1 MKQRFPFVV
10 GLICVPVAFAMAA
23 PPRFNGIGEPLDDV
37 QTGAISAAPAPRAK
51 GKAGKKV
58 APATSKATSASASA
72 GKSTMASENTAASMG
87 SRSASV
93 PPKKS
98 KKSWWWRL
106 FHKDKDKHAKEMT
119 QKPDGELVN
128 TDTRYQDVNDLSQT
142 ADIHRIK
149 PGYNGRWRVRASKV
163 MCRMQQQLPSYG
175 YVEFRQGVDQPL
187 EFALYVDNPPAGSG
201 IVRVSAQPPLW
212 RHYSKT
218 KDLGRLALDMSDRA
232 VTASSAWSRR
242 LILELSEGMQPVLRL
257 WDAADASDDMEI
269 FVSAIRFQESLQ
281 QFHHCLRQL
290 LHYDVKKIQRDV
302 LHFNPD
308 SSKIRSQTYQKLN
321 EILEAAKADKEIK
334 EFNLEIYT
342 HREGLQ
348 RYNFRLATRR
358 AQAVRDYLI
367 KHGISENKIFIKIY
381 TKRKSQLAKLGYR
394 DSDLYIALQ
403 RKQAK

>member
-1 MKQRFPFVV
+1 MKQRFPFVL

-23 PPRFNGIGEPLDDV
+23 PPRFNGTSDTLEDV
-37 QTGAISAAPAPRAK
+37 QAGAASAASVPRDIAK
-51 GKAGKKV
+51 PVKKLT
-58 APATSKATSASASA
+58 PATKSA
-72 GKSTMASENTAASMG
+72 GKSTTTSHNKTASNG
-87 SRSASV
+87 SNPASV
-93 PPKKS
+93 PQKKS

-106 FHKDKDKHAKEMT
+106 FHKDKDKQSTEMT

-128 TDTRYQDVNDLSQT
+128 TDTRYKDVYDLSQT
-142 ADIHRIK
+142 ADMHRIE

-212 RHYSKT
+212 QHYAKT
-218 KDLGRLALDMSDRA
+218 KDLGRLDLDVSDRA
-232 VTASSAWSRR
+232 VTASSVWSRR

-269 FVSAIRFQESLQ
+269 FVSAIRFPESLE

-290 LHYDVKKIQRDV
+290 LHYDVKRLQRNV

-308 SSKIRSQTYQKLN
+308 SSKIRSQAYQQLN
-321 EILEAAKADKEIK
+321 EILETAKADKGIK

-367 KHGISENKIFIKIY
+367 KHGISEDRIFIKIY
-381 TKRKSQLAKLGYR
+381 TKTKPQLAKLGYK

-403 RKQAK
+403 RNK